1 MAKFVDDVF
10 THLESDIDK
19 IRIRH
24 RQYISYSNEA
34 GAKSVVDEI
43 LNNAL
48 DECRTPRSPGNKIHI
63 EFDERD
69 GFITIMD
76 NGRGIPTNL
85 LEQIYTSLNMGS
97 NINTSNKASLKA
109 ETLGQNGTGTLAICG
124 LAERVEITSYRGG
137 TENIFKTLIF
147 EEGVKVFED
156 TGKCSPDKH
165 GMCIKYKPSKVMGKQ
180 TRIVWEQV
188 HNELQNLQFLNKKN
202 IAIDSVYTNKKGAVV
217 TEKYKVAPFGDIL
230 LRNSKENLISS
241 RISLTVEDDNVI
253 EELDGE
259 NVKRFMA
266 LDVAFV
272 YTSLLTPYI
281 DSFSNSNNTVDNGD
295 HLDGAMEAICRY
307 FQQATKNTLSEK
319 EKNTLDIKWDD
330 VRTGLSVAVALRT
343 NYERLYTGQ
352 TKHKVV
358 NAEVRK
364 IVVSLV
370 SDYLTS
376 YFEKNPT
383 QLKELTGIVKM
394 NAKARREGDKVRTA
408 VVKGTLTN
416 WSSYKMKNYDPCT
429 NKGLK
434 EYKELYIIEGDSAK
448 GSLKQARDPKFQA
461 LFAVRGV
468 SANVFKMTL
477 DQIVGPKGNKEFTD
491 LITVMGCNVGA
502 KFDLNKLQYDKIII
516 ASDADVDGLFIRS
529 LLMAFFFK
537 LYPDVIKDGRLFI
550 AEPPLYRVDDKKDP
564 FVINKEDYIA
574 RYVKAASKD
583 YKLGYPTRE
592 KDNFNYDEIEY
603 LNKSQWME
611 FLSSTSSYVDE
622 MDLLVEHYKINDR
635 LLEMILEEFAAT
647 LYDGVNDRV
656 DLKNSKNMVDLFHK
670 NYHVI
675 ENRIGEL
682 FPEMYYD
689 KKDHLIK
696 GVIDGKYQLIEV
708 SDALVRKAAPLIRIL
723 GKWGF
728 PDVGSFVL
736 KDIKTGT
743 EHKLSMLGV
752 LKVLKKYQPNIL
764 HRFKGLGENDGDDIR
779 TTIMDPNTRTLIRV
793 NISDIENDMK
803 VFQVLRGNS
812 PQDALNRKMMMK
824 SFKIPKEN
832 IDT

>member
-19 IRIRH
+19 IRVRH

-69 GFITIMD
+69 GFITIED
-76 NGRGIPTNL
+76 NGRGIPTSL

-137 TENIFKTLIF
+137 TENISKTLVF
-147 EEGVKVFED
+147 EEGKKVDENVN
-156 TGKCSPDKH
+156 KCSPEKH
-165 GMCIKYKPSKVMGKQ
+165 GMRIKYKPSKVMGKQ
-180 TRIVWEQV
+180 TRIIWDDI
-188 HNELQNLQFLNKKN
+188 HNELINLQFLNKKK
-202 IAIDSVYTNKKGAVV
+202 IAIDSIYYNKKGQVIP
-217 TEKYKVAPFGDIL
+217 EKYKIAPFEDIL
-230 LRNSKENLISS
+230 MRNAKENIISN
-241 RISLTVEDDNVI
+241 RIGFTVEDDNVI

-259 NVKRFMA
+259 SVKRFMA
-266 LDVAFV
+266 LDVAFA

-295 HLDGAMEAICRY
+295 HLDGTIEAICRY

-319 EKNTLDIKWDD
+319 EKNSLDIKWDD
-330 VRTGLSVAVALRT
+330 VRTGLTVAVALRT

-358 NAEVRK
+358 NSDVRK
-364 IVVSLV
+364 IIVSLV
-370 SDYLTS
+370 GDHLSS
-376 YFEKNPT
+376 YFEKNPG
-383 QLKELTGIVKM
+383 QLKELTNIVKM

-491 LITVMGCNVGA
+491 LITVMGCNVGS
-502 KFDLNKLQYDKIII
+502 KFDLSKLQYNKIVI
-516 ASDADVDGLFIRS
+516 ASDADVDGLFMRS

-537 LYPDVIKDGRLFI
+537 LYPEIIQDGRLFI

-564 FVINKEDYIA
+564 FVINKEDYIN

-583 YKLGYPTRE
+583 YKLGYPKFDGAE
-592 KDNFNYDEIEY
+592 FDYDSIDY
-603 LNKSQWME
+603 LDKSQWTE
-611 FLSSTSSYVDE
+611 FLSSTSSYVDD

-635 LLEMILEEFAAT
+635 LLEMILEAFAAIA
-647 LYDGVNDRV
+647 YDPNTDNIDSHKLSTYVHKFHQNI
-656 DLKNSKNMVDLFHK
+656 NM
-670 NYHVI
+670 I
-675 ENRIGEL
+675 ENKIGEI

-689 KKDHLIK
+689 RKDNLIK

-708 SDALVRKAAPLIRIL
+708 SESLVRKATPLICIL
-723 GKWGF
+723 ARWGF
-728 PDVGSFVL
+728 PKVESFIL
-736 KDIKTGT
+736 RDIKTGT

-764 HRFKGLGENDGDDIR
+764 HRFKGLGENDDEDIK

-803 VFQVLRGNS
+803 TFQILRGS
-812 PQDALNRKMMMK
+812 SVEDAMNRKKMMK
-824 SFKIPKEN
+824 EFRIAKEN

>member
-10 THLESDIDK
+10 DHLKSDIQK
-19 IRIRH
+19 IRVRH

-69 GFITIMD
+69 GFITVVD
-76 NGRGIPTNL
+76 NGRGIPTNI
-85 LEQIYTSLNMGS
+85 LEELFTSLNMGS
-97 NINTSNKASLKA
+97 NINTSNKANLKA

-147 EEGVKVFED
+147 EEGEKVYED

-165 GMCIKYKPSKVMGKQ
+165 GMSIKYKPSKVMGKQ
-180 TRIVWEQV
+180 TKIVWEQV
-188 HNELQNLQFLNKKN
+188 HNELLNLQFLNKKN
-202 IAIDSVYTNKKGAVV
+202 ISIDSVYTNKKGAVV
-217 TEKYKVAPFGDIL
+217 TEKYKSAPFGDIL
-230 LRNSKENLISS
+230 LRNSKDNIISS

-266 LDVAFV
+266 LDVAFA

-295 HLDGAMEAICRY
+295 HLDGAIEAICRF

-330 VRTGLSVAVALRT
+330 VRTGLTIAVALRT

-358 NAEVRK
+358 NTEVRK
-364 IVVSLV
+364 IIVSLV
-370 SDYLTS
+370 GDYLSS
-376 YFEKNPT
+376 YFEKNPG
-383 QLKELTGIVKM
+383 QLRELTGIIKM

-408 VVKGTLTN
+408 VVKGALTN

-491 LITVMGCNVGA
+491 LITVMGCNVGS
-502 KFDLNKLQYDKIII
+502 KFDLSKLQYDKIII

-529 LLMAFFFK
+529 LLMAFYFK
-537 LYPDVIKDGRLFI
+537 LYPEIIQDGRLFI
-550 AEPPLYRVDDKKDP
+550 AEPPLYRVDDKKNP
-564 FVINKEDYIA
+564 FVINKEDYIS

-583 YKLGYPTRE
+583 YQLGYPI
-592 KDNFNYDEIEY
+592 DEDDADY
-603 LNKSQWME
+603 LNKSQWMD
-611 FLSSTSSYVDE
+611 FLSSTSFYVDE
-622 MDLLVEHYKINDR
+622 MNLLVDHYKINDR
-635 LLEMILEEFAAT
+635 LLEMILEEFAVHI
-647 LYDGVNDRV
+647 YDASNDKIMMERIPRGV
-656 DLKNSKNMVDLFHK
+656 SEFHK
-670 NYHVI
+670 NFHLI

-689 KKDHLIK
+689 KKDKLIK

-708 SDALVRKAAPLIRIL
+708 SESLVRKAAPMIQIL

-728 PDVGSFVL
+728 PAAEHFVL
-736 KDIKTGT
+736 RDIKTGT

-764 HRFKGLGENDGDDIR
+764 HRFKGLGENDDEDIR

-812 PQDALNRKMMMK
+812 PQDAFNRKMMMK
-824 SFKIPKEN
+824 AFKIPKEN